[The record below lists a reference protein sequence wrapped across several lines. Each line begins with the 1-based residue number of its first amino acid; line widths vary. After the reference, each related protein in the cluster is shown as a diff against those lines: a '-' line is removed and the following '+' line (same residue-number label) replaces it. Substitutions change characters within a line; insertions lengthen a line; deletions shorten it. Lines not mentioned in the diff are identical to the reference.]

1 MTIQVVDGD
10 ATVDDATEVEL
21 TVSGGAASV
30 VLAAQGSGTIQVA
43 VSTEGASSQ
52 IITIEAP
59 GLGEGAV
66 GPIAL
71 DADLAS
77 GDQEDR
83 VLPGSFAVGDQ
94 VVVDVV
100 AVSGANG
107 IIGFQVQLVYDPLA
121 LSFVDF
127 LPTDLMAAGLPLPR
141 EESESVEDLLIRVD
155 DLFGQFRDFENII
168 SPSPPSPA
176 RITRNTDILFADE
189 SPADV
194 SELKPGVLVAV
205 EGTEIVFPG
214 APEGERVAEFVS
226 IIGGEQFQIDGLVES
241 VDETE
246 GTITLES
253 RPSEFINSRA
263 FFGDFNG
270 QGISPEEFRD
280 LLESREDVEVVVE
293 FNPFGPGIVRLS
305 LLDPAFPRPIHPEEE
320 IFDRFF
326 VRIEETGDGF
336 SLAFNP
342 LPPFTL
348 GDGIEVFDENGDP
361 VDLGSLPG
369 QLIFMEGE
377 LVGDQPIVFYAET
390 FRDLEEVFVEVE
402 IGDFDGEG
410 DENDAVLNVFDIDGN
425 EIDTD
430 IVVFLDFLPP
440 AVVRSGA
447 VARNLGPGLHR
458 VEVEVPSLGL
468 FAEREFAIRAR
479 GSSFTVVST
488 EPEDGAV
495 GVPESGEVRIT
506 FSAPVQRSGRFI
518 NVEAF
523 LHPGFEGRPLG
534 GLRLED
540 DGRTVVIPVELQA
553 NTSYTLSL
561 VGAFGA
567 NDQAL
572 TEPLT
577 LTFST
582 GDELASFGS
591 IEGTLELVEA
601 ASKQAD
607 PVEILFG
614 EVIAINEDGEF
625 SGESAVDEQGGFQ
638 VPGLREGTYKLFAK
652 VETTAGTTSGAY
664 DPDGDNEPD
673 GVDVGPG
680 EAAVLA
686 DFTVPLPLVRTE
698 VDLVADDA
706 VTVDF
711 NVANGDDGVTETTV
725 PPGESFEIAVYAKG
739 IVDLLGYE
747 IQVDY
752 DSNAVT
758 LDGVTEDGELESN
771 ILKRNGGIAVSLSAP
786 RGDAISFSTVL
797 LGPADSQLG
806 QGDGLLAVLTFL
818 VNDRFSGATDV
829 VVTKVQF
836 SNGVGGV
843 EEVETFTRGTVNVE
857 GLERQITLASSA
869 DTISAD
875 GVATATLTAALFDLD
890 GLALTDDGLVI
901 TFDVVSGDARING
914 GSALAPSSSNG
925 GASAIL
931 TILSEG
937 DVVARATVAGAREAT
952 VTVVGSGL
960 PALGEGTVGPMAI
973 DLDTEDGDQG
983 VRVLETVPDDGVV
996 TVDLVAISGA
1006 SGLAGYQFTL
1016 LFDATA
1022 LEAGTFT
1029 PSGLFSGA
1037 LPLPSEG
1044 DGLIR
1049 GSVAFLGS
1057 TKTTEDAG
1065 SIGTVTFTVKEG
1077 ATLPTRVTLSAGQF
1091 AASADDQTRLT
1102 IGAGGATV
1110 QIGGDASGEPTP
1122 DFDGDGTVG
1131 FGDFIQFAQAFGAS
1145 TGAANFDAKFDLV
1158 SCPGNRFTYLFYF

>member
-1 MTIQVVDGD
+1 M
-10 ATVDDATEVEL
+10 
-21 TVSGGAASV
+21 
-30 VLAAQGSGTIQVA
+30 
-43 VSTEGASSQ
+43 
-52 IITIEAP
+52 
-59 GLGEGAV
+59 
-66 GPIAL
+66 
-71 DADLAS
+71 
-77 GDQEDR
+77 
-83 VLPGSFAVGDQ
+83 
-94 VVVDVV
+94 
-100 AVSGANG
+100 
-107 IIGFQVQLVYDPLA
+107 
-121 LSFVDF
+121 
-127 LPTDLMAAGLPLPR
+127 
-141 EESESVEDLLIRVD
+141 
-155 DLFGQFRDFENII
+155 
-168 SPSPPSPA
+168 
-176 RITRNTDILFADE
+176 
-189 SPADV
+189 
-194 SELKPGVLVAV
+194 
-205 EGTEIVFPG
+205 
-214 APEGERVAEFVS
+214 
-226 IIGGEQFQIDGLVES
+226 
-241 VDETE
+241 
-246 GTITLES
+246 
-253 RPSEFINSRA
+253 
-263 FFGDFNG
+263 
-270 QGISPEEFRD
+270 
-280 LLESREDVEVVVE
+280 
-293 FNPFGPGIVRLS
+293 
-305 LLDPAFPRPIHPEEE
+305 
-320 IFDRFF
+320 
-326 VRIEETGDGF
+326 
-336 SLAFNP
+336 
-342 LPPFTL
+342 
-348 GDGIEVFDENGDP
+348 
-361 VDLGSLPG
+361 
-369 QLIFMEGE
+369 
-377 LVGDQPIVFYAET
+377 
-390 FRDLEEVFVEVE
+390 
-402 IGDFDGEG
+402 
-410 DENDAVLNVFDIDGN
+410 
-425 EIDTD
+425 
-430 IVVFLDFLPP
+430 
-440 AVVRSGA
+440 
-447 VARNLGPGLHR
+447 
-458 VEVEVPSLGL
+458 
-468 FAEREFAIRAR
+468 
-479 GSSFTVVST
+479 
-488 EPEDGAV
+488 
-495 GVPESGEVRIT
+495 
-506 FSAPVQRSGRFI
+506 
-518 NVEAF
+518 
-523 LHPGFEGRPLG
+523 
-534 GLRLED
+534 
-540 DGRTVVIPVELQA
+540 IPVELEA

-567 NDQAL
+567 NDQIL

-582 GDELASFGS
+582 GDQLASFGS
-591 IEGTLELVEA
+591 IEGVLVLVEA

-614 EVIAINEDGEF
+614 EVIAFNEDGEF

-638 VPGLREGTYKLFAK
+638 IPGLGEGTYNLFAK

-664 DPDGDNEPD
+664 DPDGDDEPD
-673 GVDVGPG
+673 DVDVGPG

-686 DFTVPLPLVRTE
+686 DFTVPLPLVTTE

-747 IQVDY
+747 IQVNY

-758 LDGVTEDGELESN
+758 LDGVTEDGALESN
-771 ILKRNGGIAVSLSAP
+771 ILKQNGGIAVSLSAP

-797 LGPADSQLG
+797 LGPAASQLG
-806 QGDGLLAVLTFL
+806 QGNGLLAVLTFL

-960 PALGEGTVGPMAI
+960 PALGEGAVGPMAI
-973 DLDTEDGDQG
+973 DMDTEDGDQG
-983 VRVLETVPDDGVV
+983 LRILETVPDDGVV
-996 TVDLVAISGA
+996 TIDLVAISGA

-1016 LFDATA
+1016 VFDATA
-1022 LEAGTFT
+1022 LDIGTFT

-1037 LPLPSEG
+1037 LPIPTNSE
-1044 DGLIR
+1044 GLIR

-1057 TKTTEDAG
+1057 TQTTGDAG

-1102 IGAGGATV
+1102 IGAGGAIV
-1110 QIGGDASGEPTP
+1110 QIGGDDSGEPTP

-1145 TGAANFDAKFDLV
+1145 TGAANFDAKFDLDGNGNIGFPDFITFAGSFGQPANPLTKLGLSNLNADTGV
-1158 SCPGNRFTYLFYF
+1158 SLAARSGNNGETVTVSVDLSGAEIVLGYGLTLQYDAVAFELADVLSAGTSLFAEDGRPALQAHKAGQVTLADVLADAVNGDRTILELQFTVLDPTVTGVIEIAEAFISDPSGGIRRLGESAAELRALPNTFELTQNYPNPFNPETVIPFALPEASDVRLTIYNVLGQQVAYLVEDRLAAGFHRVTWSGRDEYGRQVASGLYFVRMQASEFNTVRKMMLLK